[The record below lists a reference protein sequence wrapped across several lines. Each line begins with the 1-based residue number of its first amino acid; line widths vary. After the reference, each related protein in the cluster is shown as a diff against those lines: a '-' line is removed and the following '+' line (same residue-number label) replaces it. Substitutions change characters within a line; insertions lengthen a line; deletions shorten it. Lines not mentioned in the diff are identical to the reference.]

1 VRPLAVGALRGAL
14 ASAIMGVVPA
24 VAQDAPR
31 LGGYYEHQLSGA
43 VRRGQGSY
51 LDYDRFRVN
60 LDQTAGAHAAAS
72 IGVIYQLYR
81 GDTKVPLAGLLPQS
95 LANLVDTAAVEI
107 EDRHFVN
114 HLYVSLRA
122 GPVELVAG
130 KQYLA
135 WGAAAVFNP
144 TELFRPKN
152 PFEPGYDREGLGAV
166 TTKLALGPLSELLV
180 AVVPNGGF
188 EQSGKVARL
197 RHHIGGVDLS
207 TLVAET
213 HEPIATAIPGGGQTL
228 ARRRA
233 VGGDFSGE
241 LAGLGVWGEALYSW
255 FDGQRWLEASV
266 GGNYTLGDGTHL
278 TLEGYFNGRGE
289 GGAPYR
295 AEGWLARLAGERR
308 SLGKVLL
315 YGGISRTVAE
325 LWTVGGS
332 TIANPGDGSAA
343 LIPVVGYSLAQNVD
357 LLFNGFVSLGGDESE
372 LGVGGTGAFLRAR
385 IYY

>member
-1 VRPLAVGALRGAL
+1 MRAFAVGALVGAL
-14 ASAIMGVVPA
+14 ATGVGSIDPA
-24 VAQDAPR
+24 PAQTAPR
-31 LGGYYEHQLSGA
+31 LGGYYEHQLSGSL
-43 VRRGQGSY
+43 RRGDGSY

-72 IGVIYQLYR
+72 IGVVYQLYR
-81 GDTKVPLAGLLPQS
+81 GDTRVPLAGLLPRS
-95 LANLVDTAAVEI
+95 LAGLVDTASVEI
-107 EDRHFVN
+107 ADRHFVN
-114 HLYVSLRA
+114 HLYLSLRA

-152 PFEPGYDREGLGAV
+152 PFEPGYDREGLGAI

-180 AVVPNGGF
+180 AVVPDGGF
-188 EQSGKVARL
+188 ERSGKVARA
-197 RHHIGGVDLS
+197 RHHVGGVDLS
-207 TLVAET
+207 ALVAET
-213 HEPIATAIPGGGQTL
+213 HEPIAAATPGGGRTL

-233 VGGDFSGE
+233 LGGDFSAE
-241 LAGLGVWGEALYSW
+241 LAGFGVWGEALYSW
-255 FDGQRWLEASV
+255 FDGARWLEASA
-266 GGNYTLGDGTHL
+266 GGNYTLGDGTRL

-295 AEGWLARLAGERR
+295 AESWLARISGDRR
-308 SLGKVLL
+308 SLGRVLL
-315 YGGISRTVAE
+315 YGGVSRTVTE

-332 TIANPGDGSAA
+332 AIANPGDGSAA
-343 LIPVVGYSLAQNVD
+343 LIPLVGYSLAQNVD
-357 LLFNGFVSLGGDESE
+357 LLFNGFVSLGDDESE
-372 LGVGGTGAFLRAR
+372 LGAGGTGAFLRAR